1 SIFINNSY
9 SIYTLLLAYI
19 CCFSNTLSLSVFFIA
34 FGSLCGWIY
43 VAIDIVFRHQ
53 HYIDF
58 IKWSI
63 VSGLITLIPLTLI
76 D

>member
-43 VAIDIVFRHQ
+43 VGVL
-53 HYIDF
+53 
-58 IKWSI
+58 
-63 VSGLITLIPLTLI
+63 G
-76 D
+76 